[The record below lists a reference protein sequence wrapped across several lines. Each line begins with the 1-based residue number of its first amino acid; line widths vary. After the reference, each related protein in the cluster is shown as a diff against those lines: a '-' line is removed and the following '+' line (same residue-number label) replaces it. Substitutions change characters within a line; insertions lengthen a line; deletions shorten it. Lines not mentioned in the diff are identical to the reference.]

1 MGHRMTEWYFT
12 EFTLGST
19 DVEVFS
25 RIEKKV
31 RSKGTRTCQATEEL
45 EFLMFFVLRL
55 LRWCEGQRN
64 MHDTH

>member
-1 MGHRMTEWYFT
+1 MTEWYFT

-25 RIEKKV
+25 RIEKMV

-45 EFLMFFVLRL
+45 EFLINVFCACTILI
-55 LRWCEGQRN
+55 
-64 MHDTH
+64 DTRDLDHPS